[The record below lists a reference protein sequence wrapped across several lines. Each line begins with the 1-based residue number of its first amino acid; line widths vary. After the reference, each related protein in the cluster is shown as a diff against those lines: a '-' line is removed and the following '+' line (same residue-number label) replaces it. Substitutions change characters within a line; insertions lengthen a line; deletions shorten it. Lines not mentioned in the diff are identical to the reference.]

1 MKNVVKEATGRTIEE
16 LDGIPA
22 PRRLAELLGKLC
34 VELDVNK
41 PTAYSIARVIEGV
54 PYVRSI
60 RTVETD
66 RIQLASGVEPG
77 HVLRLMKPGDLI
89 ALTRRNHAAAKE
101 RLGSIDTL
109 LAFSCVH
116 RDKKTQNQTN
126 TKENATNNDAKPTT
140 GFQS

>member
-1 MKNVVKEATGRTIEE
+1 
-16 LDGIPA
+16 
-22 PRRLAELLGKLC
+22 
-34 VELDVNK
+34 
-41 PTAYSIARVIEGV
+41 VIEGV

-89 ALTRRNHAAAKE
+89 ALTRRDLAAAKE

-116 RDKKTQNQTN
+116 RDWEARGRSIA
-126 TKENATNNDAKPTT
+126 KELAAVYDAYPTT
-140 GFQS
+140 GFQSFGEQTGMLFVNHTLTALAIGGG